1 MFLALCHWLKT
12 GKARDA
18 RDPEA
23 RRPARISGLIDF
35 LVDWEKG
42 ETMRALCGFVA
53 YRYIPDFYKEVGD
66 FLLGRKIFR
75 PYREQS

>member
-12 GKARDA
+12 GKARVA

-23 RRPARISGLIDF
+23 RRPARISDLIDF
-35 LVDWEKG
+35 LVDWERG
-42 ETMRALCGFVA
+42 EIMRALCGFVA
-53 YRYIPDFYKEVGD
+53 YRYVPDFYEEIGD

-75 PYREQS
+75 P